1 MNQYFDESPDVPSDP
16 KTVLFTFKEIDYV
29 FETDR
34 GVFSFERIDKATR
47 ILLDVLSEKYYG
59 SQPELI
65 IDVGCGYGPIT
76 CVVADQFPQAQIIGV
91 ETNQRARDL
100 AIKNCRKNI
109 GGDRIRIM
117 SPAEV
122 DDTIMVDL
130 IISNPP
136 IRIGKDALY
145 ELLRGWSTRLNAD
158 GQMWLVIAKN
168 LGSDSTAAYLESECG
183 LKVHRVASKK
193 GFRVLRC
200 VK

>member
-34 GVFSFERIDKATR
+34 GVFSYERIDKATR
-47 ILLDVLSEKYYG
+47 ILLDVFSEKYYG
-59 SQPELI
+59 DQPEMI

-76 CVVADQFPQAQIIGV
+76 CVVADQFPQAHIIGV

-130 IISNPP
+130 IVSNPP

-145 ELLRGWSTRLNAD
+145 ELLRGWS
-158 GQMWLVIAKN
+158 GLV
-168 LGSDSTAAYLESECG
+168 
-183 LKVHRVASKK
+183 
-193 GFRVLRC
+193 GF
-200 VK
+200 

>member
-34 GVFSFERIDKATR
+34 GVFSYERIDKATR

-158 GQMWLVIAKN
+158 GQMWLVMAKN